1 MSILHDSNPTRYVAF
16 YKDGS
21 VQRDLSYIE
30 ALELFNSREQTGVVS
45 IAPSTAYNITG

>member
-1 MSILHDSNPTRYVAF
+1 MNPLHDTNPTRFVAF
-16 YKDGS
+16 YEDGS

-45 IAPSTAYNITG
+45 IAPSTAYNTTD